1 MEEDGHIGGLAFG
14 VIGWASFSGRN
25 SLYIS
30 KIYAWKSASGRPVFP
45 S

>member
-30 KIYAWKSASGRPVFP
+30 KIYAWNPLLVVRFP
-45 S
+45 